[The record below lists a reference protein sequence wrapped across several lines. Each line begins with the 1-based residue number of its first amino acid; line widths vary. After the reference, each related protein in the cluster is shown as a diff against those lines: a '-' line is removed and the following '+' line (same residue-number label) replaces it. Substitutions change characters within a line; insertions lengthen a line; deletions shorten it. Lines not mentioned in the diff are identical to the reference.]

1 MMFIS
6 HRLLQPAEV
15 EGEEKRMGTGEII
28 GKLIPTYVR
37 QTAPYTR
44 TRRLLHRGGGHEEQ
58 QKLVDQAN
66 RRGGRGTHAQI

>member
-15 EGEEKRMGTGEII
+15 EGEEKRMGTGEI

-37 QTAPYTR
+37 QTAPTPV
-44 TRRLLHRGGGHEEQ
+44 LADSSIVG
-58 QKLVDQAN
+58 VAAN
-66 RRGGRGTHAQI
+66 NNHMGQERFH

>member
-15 EGEEKRMGTGEII
+15 EGEEKRMGTGEI

-37 QTAPYTR
+37 QTAPYT
-44 TRRLLHRGGGHEEQ
+44 H
-58 QKLVDQAN
+58 N
-66 RRGGRGTHAQI
+66 RRHPSVLSCLPIL